1 MRVAAILIVGV
12 LLVGSGAAL
21 PQSYPAKPIRL
32 VASVPPGIGSDRY
45 ARLLAQKLGELL
57 KQSVIVENRPGAR
70 GMIAA
75 EIVAKAP
82 PDGYTLLWGQ
92 NALFGT
98 APHVMKNDALDV
110 IQAFVAVA
118 GNSVSYPY
126 LYASYASPAFPI
138 NSYADLV
145 ALAKQRPGA
154 LNYGSL
160 GVGSGPHIAMEL
172 LKHQAGIEMQHV
184 PFRGGSAELLRA
196 LAAGDVAVAF
206 DYYMPLMAQARAGR
220 IRVIGF
226 GGKHRSAPTPEVRTL
241 DEQGLKDFEYFGW
254 SGIFARAGTPQ
265 AIVDRLN
272 AEMAKA
278 RASVEVQKLYQE
290 AGSIELKGSA
300 AEFGAFVRNEY
311 ERGRMLV
318 KISGATIE

>member
-1 MRVAAILIVGV
+1 MRLSAILIVGL

-21 PQSYPAKPIRL
+21 AQSYPAKPIRL
-32 VASVPPGIGSDRY
+32 VASVAPGIGSDRY
-45 ARLLAQKLGELL
+45 ARLLAQKLGESL
-57 KQSVIVENRPGAR
+57 KQSVVVENRPGAG

-82 PDGYTLLWGQ
+82 ADGYTLLWGQ

-98 APHVMKNDALDV
+98 APHVMKNDTLDV
-110 IQAFVAVA
+110 IKAFVAVA

-126 LYASYASPAFPI
+126 LYASPAFPI
-138 NSYADLV
+138 DSYADLI
-145 ALAKQRPGA
+145 ALAKQRPGV

-206 DYYMPLMAQARAGR
+206 DYYMPLMAQVKAGR
-220 IRVIGF
+220 IKVIGF
-226 GGKHRSAPTPEVRTL
+226 GGKTRSAPMPDVRTL
-241 DEQGLKDFEYFGW
+241 DEQGLKGFEYFGW

-272 AEMAKA
+272 AEIAKA
-278 RASVEVQKLYQE
+278 RASTEVQKLYRE

-318 KISGATIE
+318 KISGATID